1 MKRIFYLLILLIVA
15 INTYAY
21 DFQYGNLYYNIT
33 SNEVPYT
40 VEVSDAISSSITVT
54 IPETVTYNGTTYSV
68 TSIGDDAF
76 FDCRSLTSITIPNS
90 VTSIG
95 DYAFAYCSSLTSI
108 TIGNSVTSIGEGA
121 FCECRLL
128 TSITIPNSV
137 MSIGIEA
144 FLDCY
149 SLSSVTIGNGMT
161 SIGEGAFSRCIFAKK
176 NFINISSLNAEQNN
190 YWGAKLVDLEIDG
203 LLINNDTVIDCR
215 PYIISITIPNSIS
228 SIGDEAFY
236 GCKSLTS
243 ITIPNSVTSIGSRA
257 FYCCESLTSITIP
270 NSVTSIGNYAF
281 DGCNS
286 LAAPVYNAHCFAY
299 MPTSFKGAYII
310 PDGIKQVVTGAFH
323 YCTSLTSII
332 IPNSVTSI
340 GDEAFR
346 YCSSLAT
353 VTIGNSVTSI
363 GDYTF
368 SDCRFLSSVTIP
380 NSVTSIGNYA
390 FAGCNSLAS
399 ISIGNSVTSIGYG
412 AFSGCSSL
420 PSISIPN
427 SVTSIGFSA
436 FSNCN
441 ALTKTNYIG
450 DIACWFKIKFGD
462 KQANPISCSHNLFI
476 NDKELTD
483 LIIPN
488 SVDSIFAYA
497 FSGCS
502 SFSSVTVGHNLKSIG
517 RHAFDSCSSLT
528 SITWN
533 AINCHNFKKPSSSN
547 IQLPFFSCNKLIT
560 SFTIGDSVQHIP
572 SYLCYGLMEVDS
584 ITIPNSV
591 TSIGEGAFQYCY
603 SIKSI
608 TIPNSVTTIAR
619 NVFQNCV
626 FAESNFINNSSLD
639 AITNRYWGATII
651 DAKEVNGLF
660 IRNDTIIES
669 RRLIDSII
677 IPSNVKH
684 IVDKVFLNKP
694 LSSICVQVMVPPTL
708 GTNVFDSIQ
717 TCYIPCGTT
726 EKYVNSSWGDYVNKF
741 EESVFL
747 IQSGQCGDNLHWTYN
762 DKTLSI
768 TGTGDMYDCCYWE
781 LLKDSIAIV
790 EIANGV
796 TNISEYVFADCKNL
810 TKVSLPNSLE
820 EIGANAF
827 ANCRRLYEIY
837 SYASIPPLAEVS
849 SFTNYNATLYVPCEH
864 KQYYQSDMVF
874 SLFNKV
880 ECISSEEV
888 ETDGVIVVPGANNVT
903 ITWLKEDGAE
913 TYSIVIKK
921 DDEVIC
927 TLTFN
932 SAGQLINIAFAP
944 GRHGNHPAQYAE
956 QASNGY
962 RFTVTG
968 LTEATQ
974 YAYNI
979 TTKDAAN
986 NTIATYSGEFTTM
999 GGSTSAVEDILQNT
1013 TNVQKL
1019 LRNGQLIIVR
1029 DGVEYNAV
1037 GQEL

>member
-1 MKRIFYLLILLIVA
+1 MKRLFFTLLLFA
-15 INTYAY
+15 TMAGYAY
-21 DFQYGNLYYNIT
+21 DFKYGNLYYNIT

-54 IPETVTYNGTTYSV
+54 ISETVTYNGTTYSV

-95 DYAFAYCSSLTSI
+95 DRAFAYCSSLTSI
-108 TIGNSVTSIGEGA
+108 TIGNSVTSIGEEA
-121 FCECRLL
+121 FGECRLL

-144 FLDCY
+144 FLYCH

-236 GCKSLTS
+236 GCT
-243 ITIPNSVTSIGSRA
+243 
-257 FYCCESLTSITIP
+257 SLTSITIP
-270 NSVTSIGNYAF
+270 NSVTSIGNSAF
-281 DGCNS
+281 DACNS
-286 LAAPVYNAHCFAY
+286 LSAPVYNAHCFAY

-310 PDGIKQVVTGAFH
+310 PDGIKQVVAGAFD
-323 YCTSLTSII
+323 YCTSLT
-332 IPNSVTSI
+332 
-340 GDEAFR
+340 
-346 YCSSLAT
+346 
-353 VTIGNSVTSI
+353 
-363 GDYTF
+363 
-368 SDCRFLSSVTIP
+368 
-380 NSVTSIGNYA
+380 
-390 FAGCNSLAS
+390 
-399 ISIGNSVTSIGYG
+399 
-412 AFSGCSSL
+412 
-420 PSISIPN
+420 SISIPN
-427 SVTSIGFSA
+427 SVTSIGDHAFNNCSSLTSVTIGNSVTNIGYAAFGACSSLTSITIPNSVTSIGEKAFNNCSSLTSVTIGNSVTSIGYWA
-436 FSNCN
+436 FSGC

-450 DIACWFKIKFGD
+450 DIACWFKIKFGN

-820 EIGANAF
+820 EIEANAF

-849 SFTNYNATLYVPCEH
+849 SFTNYNATLYIPCEH

-874 SLFNKV
+874 RLFSKID
-880 ECISSEEV
+880 CISSEEV

-913 TYSIVIKK
+913 TYSIIIKK
-921 DDEVIC
+921 DGEVVC

-932 SAGQLINIAFAP
+932 SEGQLINIAFAP
-944 GRHGNHPAQYAE
+944 GRNGNHPAQYAE
-956 QASNGY
+956 QVANGKGY

-968 LTEATQ
+968 LEEGTHYT
-974 YAYNI
+974 YNI
-979 TTKDAAN
+979 DVK
-986 NTIATYSGEFTTM
+986 NTASQTINSHAGEFTTQ
-999 GGSTSAVEDILQNT
+999 STTAVENIEVSENDNA
-1013 TNVQKL
+1013 QKL
-1019 LRNGQLIIVR
+1019 IRNGQLIIIR
-1029 DGVEYNAV
+1029 NGKTYNV
-1037 GQEL
+1037 MGQEL